1 MDREE
6 SAHVV
11 IAGRDAYSARGDIT
25 IVHNNA
31 SEYFRPPFLTVN
43 QEFIKEEKRK
53 PRVPYIARPPQWADV
68 VHGQNRESRF
78 LEREQLG
85 SLLSSI
91 ERKLLEPLRAGT
103 DRRLNT
109 LFVTGAPGCG
119 KSTLVRH
126 AAALLVERGDVVV
139 ADLGVNHGRLAVEDL
154 EAYVRG
160 LAQLSQ
166 AGMPV
171 LLLMDDPFFAGSGW
185 DRLLE
190 RLAQPN
196 NSGVAVL
203 GASPTYLF
211 EAYGRPLSGRQ
222 VVLSTFPLGVTTR
235 TERSALVEMYGVRAT
250 PGMDRAVQRR
260 EDLLVFAM
268 ETASGNSFSEIIARI
283 WSTLNDGVAIS
294 PKSGTTD
301 VEWPVLAFLLTSYMH
316 RYYVMCPES
325 LLRAYLTILAGNVRT
340 DFIRELSDLTLSEG
354 WHIFR
359 LSDRDSRTSRSA
371 MIGTM
376 HARVAERAW
385 RLRPFRSID
394 HAAVLAQASAQV
406 PDCAPQLAE
415 FMLACQPLSSPWEL
429 GVVQR
434 VAEQWRDNGVT
445 TADLGRLV
453 HGLNGSPVALPFRGA
468 LRERLRHRDSQSWL
482 AAVELIALE
491 GRGSAERDRLSRVEL
506 PYCLKL
512 ADLSAGSALA
522 IGLLGRE
529 GSQSR
534 PGFVD
539 RLCAS
544 LEGKLGWE
552 LDSTLLIWLMRNQDA
567 SQVLSHLPLIYD
579 WLDTHPE
586 AERVRVALLN
596 WHTDH
601 VSMIGDHETD
611 LILDRTREW
620 LSVLPDGQEL
630 FSRFF
635 ALVSALLDNGTP
647 ADALVGEVSSWA
659 NSDFSNSYLRD
670 GFLRL
675 VIRHASLV
683 PQIADDT
690 MTGAVEW
697 LTTHPE
703 ENELRRTLLWLVLA
717 APDLPA
723 AGPLITDAIA
733 WFIAHPT
740 DNAIRDSWV
749 SLLPA
754 VPLATL
760 SEATRSILGLLADH
774 QPELGVRLALHLFAR
789 TLTCH
794 RQAAE
799 VISQTSAWISRHPE
813 DRRIRIGFLNLM
825 RELPGHPQAAAVIT
839 EARRWVFSHPKDADL
854 RGSFHALSLS
864 QPGSV
869 DPAAAIPDM
878 LNWLTD
884 HKDDVEGHLILLTL
898 ARAIPSAPETA
909 EVIDETIRWL
919 SGPHDNSEPWLGLFG
934 LLSTV
939 PGNPKAAETVTCAR
953 QWLMAHP
960 DDVQVRMNL
969 LNLVRSLPGHPQ
981 AIDVIDETREWL
993 GSHPDDGTIRV
1004 GLRGLIL
1011 DVQGDLSPLDS
1022 LIGERAWAQD
1032 RPDDSYAR
1040 IRLLSMAQE
1049 LAHRPEAREIITET
1063 RHWLDSHPDNLK
1075 VRVALWEL
1083 IRSVTGQPEAD
1094 EAITEARQWLADRPD
1109 DTYIRAALLNF
1120 IRTLPGHPQA
1130 SPMISETEDWLGRHS
1145 DRLGRVNA
1153 QLKRLVRAIN
1163 GPPAYA
1169 GGQPRRTPQDLAE
1182 ARAWLADHP
1191 EEPRAHAQLLEVVR
1205 RTHDFAHAAEVIK
1218 EARHWLAD
1226 QPDDYLTWTRLL
1238 ALVREAPDGV
1248 DVVEVLLEARLWL
1261 LDHPDYDPMR
1271 ANMLALVRV
1280 LPAYGETA
1288 EVVEETLDW
1297 LALRPEVTN
1306 LRLTLLSLVRTL
1318 PDHPL
1323 AEEVSR
1329 DARRYLACNPAENRI
1344 REGLIALA
1352 GTTPENTA
1360 AEEILQEARSWLAVH
1375 PQESHLRASLIGLA
1389 ETLTAAAAQE
1399 DLAESRSSTDDGQD
1413 RDDDETPL
1421 LPL

>member
-1 MDREE
+1 MDTEE

-25 IVHNNA
+25 IVQNNA
-31 SEYFRPPFLTVN
+31 SEYFHPPFLTVN
-43 QEFIKEEKRK
+43 QEFIKEEKQK

-139 ADLGVNHGRLAVEDL
+139 ADLGVNHGRLAAEDL
-154 EAYVRG
+154 ETYVRR

-190 RLAQPN
+190 RLARPN

-211 EAYGRPLSGRQ
+211 ETYGRPLSGRQ

-235 TERSALVEMYGVRAT
+235 AERSALVEMYGVRAR

-268 ETASGNSFSEIIARI
+268 ETASGNSFGEIIARI

-325 LLRAYLTILAGNVRT
+325 LLRAYLAILAGSVRT
-340 DFIRELSDLTLSEG
+340 DFVRELSDLTLSEG

-359 LSDRDSRTSRSA
+359 LSDRDSRTPRSA
-371 MIGTM
+371 MMGTM

-385 RLRPFRSID
+385 QLRPFRGID

-415 FMLACQPLSSPWEL
+415 FMLACQLSPNPQEL

-434 VAEQWRDNGVT
+434 VAERWRDGSVA

-468 LRERLRHRDSQSWL
+468 LRERLRRRDSQSWL
-482 AAVELIALE
+482 AAAELIALE
-491 GRGSAERDRLSRVEL
+491 GRGSTERDRLSRVEL

-529 GSQSR
+529 ESPSR
-534 PGFVD
+534 PGFID

-544 LEGKLGWE
+544 LEGKLDWE
-552 LDSTLLIWLMRNQDA
+552 LDSTLLIWLLRNQDA
-567 SQVLSHLPLIYD
+567 SQVLSQLPRIYD
-579 WLDTHPE
+579 WLDAHPG
-586 AERVRVALLN
+586 AERVHAALLN

-620 LSVLPDGQEL
+620 VSVLPDGQEL
-630 FSRFF
+630 VSGFF
-635 ALVSALLDNGTP
+635 ALVSALLNNGTP
-647 ADALVGEVSSWA
+647 ADVLLGEISSWIK
-659 NSDFSNSYLRD
+659 SDFSNSYLRD
-670 GFLRL
+670 SFLQL
-675 VIRHASLV
+675 VMRHASLV

-697 LTTHPE
+697 LTTHPQ
-703 ENELRRTLLWLVLA
+703 ENGLRRTLLSRLLA

-723 AGPLITDAIA
+723 AGPLITDAVA

-740 DNAIRDSWV
+740 DNAIRDIWV

-754 VPLATL
+754 VPLATI
-760 SEATRSILGLLADH
+760 SEATRSVLGLLADH
-774 QPELGVRLALHLFAR
+774 QPELGARLGLQLFAR
-789 TLTCH
+789 TLTRH

-799 VISQTSAWISRHPE
+799 VISQTSAWLSRHPE
-813 DRRIRIGFLNLM
+813 DRRVRIGFLNMM

-839 EARRWVFSHPKDADL
+839 EARRWVFSHPEDADL
-854 RGSFHALSLS
+854 RGSFHTLSLS

-869 DPAAAIPDM
+869 DPAAVIPDM

-884 HKDDVEGHLILLTL
+884 HEDDVEGHLILLRL
-898 ARAIPSAPETA
+898 ARAIPSAPEAA

-919 SGPHDNSEPWLGLFG
+919 SGPHDNSEPWLGLFR
-934 LLSTV
+934 LVSTV
-939 PGNPKAAETVTCAR
+939 PGNPKAAETVTSAR

-981 AIDVIDETREWL
+981 ATDVIEETREWL

-1004 GLRGLIL
+1004 GLRGLIR
-1011 DVQGDLSPLDS
+1011 DAGGDLSPLDS
-1022 LIGERAWAQD
+1022 LIDERAWAQD

-1049 LAHRPEAREIITET
+1049 LAHRPEAREIVTET
-1063 RHWLDSHPDNLK
+1063 RHWLGSHPDNLK

-1109 DTYIRAALLNF
+1109 DTYIRAGLLNF

-1130 SPMISETEDWLGRHS
+1130 SAVISETEDWLGWHS

-1153 QLKRLVRAIN
+1153 QLKGLVRAVN
-1163 GPPAYA
+1163 GPLTPPR
-1169 GGQPRRTPQDLAE
+1169 GEPRRTPQDLVE

-1191 EEPRAHAQLLEVVR
+1191 EQPRAHAQLLEVVR
-1205 RTHDFAHAAEVIK
+1205 RTHDFAHAAEVIE
-1218 EARHWLAD
+1218 EARHWLAGH
-1226 QPDDYLTWTRLL
+1226 PDGYLTWTRLL

-1248 DVVEVLLEARLWL
+1248 DVAEVVLEARLWL
-1261 LDHPDYDPMR
+1261 LDHPDYDQMR
-1271 ANMLALVRV
+1271 ANMLALVRA
-1280 LPAYGETA
+1280 LPAYGETV
-1288 EVVEETLDW
+1288 EVVRETLDW
-1297 LALRPEVTN
+1297 LALRPGVTT

-1323 AEEVSR
+1323 AEEVSG
-1329 DARRYLACNPAENRI
+1329 DARRYLARNPAENRI

-1352 GTTPENTA
+1352 RTTPENTA
-1360 AEEILQEARSWLAVH
+1360 AEEILQEARSWLAAH
-1375 PQESHLRASLIGLA
+1375 PQEPHLRARVIGLA
-1389 ETLTAAAAQE
+1389 ETLTAPAAQE
-1399 DLAESRSSTDDGQD
+1399 DLAESRSSTNDGQD
-1413 RDDDETPL
+1413 RDDDETPP